1 MTTGNINSAQA
12 TDGACIGRAASL
24 SPPAEVEDDVLELVE
39 VPLELLLPVDGTV
52 AVAALVVVETLL
64 ADVPVELGVMTEDDD
79 ELSLMVLVDVSDAGG
94 DRVTGMVEVPVSV
107 VQGPWLVVDD
117 ESDMEIRVEY
127 TLVGNSTVSVF
138 VFCALTARSTPT
150 VTSTT
155 IPCAMRIVFDV

>member
-79 ELSLMVLVDVSDAGG
+79 ELSLMVLVDHSDKESLV
-94 DRVTGMVEVPVSV
+94 RTW
-107 VQGPWLVVDD
+107 VQEQRTYD